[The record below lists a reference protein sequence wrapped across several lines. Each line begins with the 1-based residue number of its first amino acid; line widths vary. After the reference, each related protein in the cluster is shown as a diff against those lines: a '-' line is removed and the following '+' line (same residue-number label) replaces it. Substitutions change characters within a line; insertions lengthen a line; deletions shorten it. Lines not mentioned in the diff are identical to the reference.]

1 MVKKFNSLIEI
12 AKECPRNITI
22 FKMIIKTW
30 RTINNPDYKRIA
42 CKISGGSDSD
52 IMLDLVWRCDK
63 DNKVTYIW
71 FDTGLEYQATK
82 DHISY
87 LEKKY
92 DVHIQRQKAILPIPL
107 SAKKYGQPFINKRVS
122 DYLERLQRHGF
133 QWEDE
138 SYDELI
144 EKYPRCQTALRWW
157 CNTAKSNQFCIS
169 RHKCLKEFLI
179 KAKPTIPFSCK
190 CCVYAKKKVG
200 NKLMVDGQYDLDVI
214 GVRKAEGG
222 PRANAYK
229 SCFDKRSDNWS
240 DDQTGWDTYRPLFW
254 LKNEDKRQYEEVYHV
269 IHSDCYAKYGLR
281 RTGCAGCPLGMDI
294 QAELNAIKEYEPGF
308 YQAAMHTFG
317 DAYELTARYR
327 QFKNDFPNEGDRCDN

>member
-12 AKECPRNITI
+12 AKDCPQNITI
-22 FKMIIKTW
+22 FQMMIKAGQ
-30 RTINNPDYKRIA
+30 TINNPAYKRIA

-169 RHKCLKEFLI
+169 HHKGLKEFLI

-200 NKLMVDGQYDLDVI
+200 DKLMTEGQYDLDII

-229 SCFDKRSDNWS
+229 SCFDKRSDNWNAE
-240 DDQTGWDTYRPLFW
+240 QIGWDTYRPLFW
-254 LKNEDKRQYEEVYHV
+254 LKDADKHQYEEMYHV
-269 IHSDCYAKYGLR
+269 THSDCYTKYGLR
-281 RTGCAGCPLGMDI
+281 RTGCAGCPLGRDV
-294 QAELNAIKEYEPGF
+294 QSELDAIREHEPGF
-308 YQAAMHTFG
+308 YQAAVHTFG
-317 DAYELTARYR
+317 DAYEFTARYR
-327 QFKNDFPNEGDRCDN
+327 QFKTTSEN